1 MLFVNGRAE
10 VSSLGTQGWPQR
22 AIEDPQM
29 EASLKGAHQGFVET
43 GSQNIALIR
52 RYIQNLELKII
63 ELTVGRR
70 ANSLISILIFG
81 RCRAS

>member
-1 MLFVNGRAE
+1 
-10 VSSLGTQGWPQR
+10 
-22 AIEDPQM
+22 M

-52 RYIQNLELKII
+52 RYIQNRELKIK

-70 ANSLISILIFG
+70 ANSLVSILYLADVAHPEVLKELEDRIQQV
-81 RCRAS
+81 RC